1 MIEAL
6 SINQI
11 DVSKQALIDEPNAAF
26 LSYIL
31 DSDTFGEAITIPN
44 GINPKMLVFD
54 FGAGTCDISILEI
67 GVNRK
72 GVYSKNLSISK
83 FENWEEMI
91 LIDILLIISFI
102 RNCWFRMD

>member
-1 MIEAL
+1 MI
-6 SINQI
+6 
-11 DVSKQALIDEPNAAF
+11 P
-26 LSYIL
+26 
-31 DSDTFGEAITIPN
+31 TRFGEAITIPN

-83 FENWEEMI
+83 FEKLGGDDIDRYIAYNI
-91 LIDILLIISFI
+91 LYPELLVQNGLDSDDFI
-102 RNCWFRMD
+102 MSEKER